1 MGKVIVGAT
10 LSLDGFINDRNGS
23 VGRLY
28 PDLAELRTTDLM
40 QESMKATGAVAI
52 GRQTYD
58 MAQGDFTGYEY
69 QVPIFVLT
77 HEAPDKVAKGEND
90 KLKFSFVTDGIQS
103 VIQKAKAAAG
113 DKDVTV
119 VGGANFVQQLLKA
132 GLVDQLEV
140 GIMPVFFGEGLRFF
154 EHLADEQVKLEK
166 VKVVENGPRTD
177 LIFRVVK

>member
-1 MGKVIVGAT
+1 MAKVMVGMT
-10 LSLDGFINDRNGS
+10 MSLDGFVQDQNGS

-28 PDLAELRTTDLM
+28 PDLADLRTSELLQDA
-40 QESMKATGAVAI
+40 MKATGAVAM

-77 HEAPDKVAKGEND
+77 HEAPKTVAKGEND
-90 KLKFSFVTDGIQS
+90 KLKFSFVTDGIES

-113 DKDVTV
+113 SKDVTV
-119 VGGANFVQQLLKA
+119 VGGANFVQELLKA

-140 GIMPVFFGEGLRFF
+140 GIIPVFFGSGLRFF
-154 EHLADEQVKLEK
+154 ENLADEQVKLEK
-166 VKVVENGPRTD
+166 VKVIETGARTD